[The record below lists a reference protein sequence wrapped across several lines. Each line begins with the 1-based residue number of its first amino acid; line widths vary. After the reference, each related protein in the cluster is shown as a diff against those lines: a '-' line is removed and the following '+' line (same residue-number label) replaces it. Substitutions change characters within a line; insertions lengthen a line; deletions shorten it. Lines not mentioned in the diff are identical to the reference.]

1 MRTATFIFLFLAFPS
16 HFYSQENYFPLQ
28 IGDYVTYERT
38 ANNNT
43 VHMKHTVIDVSY
55 NNGRKHYHIL
65 REISNITTGTSP
77 DTSYI
82 YYQYNPCDNFFS
94 WSSDIPSLFQI
105 PIATENPVGINIIN
119 SQYQGQDQTLLIE
132 YLGEVTVPAG
142 TFQDCY
148 KVEGWF
154 GINPLPFPQTRLI
167 LAPNIGAISYGL
179 GAGLNYPINFDL
191 INYAISPPEPVE
203 ESPIL
208 VNIDHYHHS
217 NNPNFD
223 EPTMISKSI
232 DDEYFSVCA
241 DSSFASSFTITS
253 NLNELGD
260 PYLNL
265 TQAGIRIVDPA
276 DDEQSQNI
284 LGEIFIIDQTID
296 KIQAYYLHPNFMSDN
311 IGIYHTISLEVYNP
325 ADICE
330 IYQSIPIRIYR
341 PPLLL
346 VHGLFGNKY
355 SMEGLKDYLTEQNN
369 YQDWLIKVVDY
380 SETNDQHFNTNI
392 NIIPENI
399 DRLIDELLW
408 DKISAGKVNI
418 IAHSM
423 GGILSRL
430 YLQNENYRNDIN
442 KLITL
447 NTPHSGSQIAN
458 LLLDEN
464 IDNEIREDVCDA
476 LWILHGRCNGG
487 AIDDLRINSHAI
499 LNELNGIESLN
510 RSITNTHVVGTI
522 ATPNY
527 LLKYILGENVLNEL
541 FNNELNDMIVAL
553 NSQTGGIV
561 DISGISLFDHI
572 HMESFNDSDVKQAIG
587 DLLEIQSSS
596 VFFVKN
602 GYSPVTLQYETP
614 TTLVNSSSERL
625 TTEII
630 SPAEGQVYNYGDNLS
645 VNIQSDNTT
654 EEILLMI
661 GDNIENNVFAEIF
674 NNSSVTMEFP
684 LNTKILGKIYVKS
697 FSKNE
702 VKRGRDVTFIFVTTS
717 AIPTNI
723 KPLNRSATVTVG
735 RKQGVGFTGVF
746 PEFGEIK
753 IEKDINTQYNFKNG
767 YAEYIGDGVIM
778 GVTPGIDTLTVT
790 FNGIESEPVKLVV
803 VEDNS
808 INSIDEE
815 ETEAFSISL
824 QAFPNP
830 TSDFIIAKSFSP
842 KLSNAEFFLT
852 DAIGRQ
858 ISKTIVPFNS
868 GENLTKISMNNL
880 PSGLYFLSLKNEERI
895 EIIKVIKQ

>member
-1 MRTATFIFLFLAFPS
+1 MRTVTFIFLFLAFPS
-16 HFYSQENYFPLQ
+16 YFYSQENYFPLQ
-28 IGDYVTYERT
+28 IGDHVTYKRT

-43 VHMKHTVIDVSY
+43 VLMKHTVIDVSY
-55 NNGRKHYHIL
+55 NNSRKHYHIL
-65 REISNITTGTSP
+65 REISNITTGTPP

-82 YYQYNPCDNFFS
+82 YYQYNPCDDFFS

-105 PIATENPVGINIIN
+105 PIATKNPVGINIIN

-154 GINPLPFPQTRLI
+154 GINPTLFPQTRLI

-179 GAGLNYPINFDL
+179 GGGLNHPINFDL
-191 INYAISPPEPVE
+191 VNYTIAPPEPIE

-208 VNIDHYHHS
+208 VNIDHYHYLF
-217 NNPNFD
+217 NNPSFS
-223 EPTMISKSI
+223 EPKIISKSI
-232 DDEYFSVCA
+232 DDDYFSVCA

-253 NLNELGD
+253 NLNELGN

-265 TQAGIRIVDPA
+265 SQVGIRVVHPT
-276 DDEQSQNI
+276 DDQSQSI
-284 LGEIFIIDQTID
+284 LGEIFIIDQTSNNIEVN
-296 KIQAYYLHPNFMSDN
+296 YLHPNLIPDDA
-311 IGIYHTISLEVYNP
+311 GIYHTISLEIYNP
-325 ADICE
+325 VDICE
-330 IYQSIPIRIYR
+330 VYQSIPIRIYR

-369 YQDWLIKVVDY
+369 YQDWLIRAVDY
-380 SETNDQHFNTNI
+380 GETNDQHFNRNI
-392 NIIPENI
+392 NVVAENI
-399 DRLIDELLW
+399 DHLIDELLW
-408 DKISAGKVNI
+408 SKISAGKVNI
-418 IAHSM
+418 VAHSM

-464 IDNEIREDVCDA
+464 ISNELREDICDA
-476 LWILHGRCNGG
+476 LWLLQGRCDGG
-487 AIDDLRINSHAI
+487 AIDDLRINSHPI
-499 LNELNGIESLN
+499 LNELNGIENLN
-510 RSITNTHVVGTI
+510 QNITNTHVVGTV
-522 ATPNY
+522 ATPNI
-527 LLKYILGENVLNEL
+527 LLKYILGENSLNEL

-553 NSQTGGIV
+553 NSQTGGIM
-561 DISGISLFDHI
+561 DISGISSFNHI
-572 HMESFNDSDVKQAIG
+572 HMGSFNDSSVKQTIG
-587 DLLEIQSSS
+587 DLLEIESSS

-614 TTLVNSSSERL
+614 AALVNSNSERL

-630 SPAEGQVYNYGDNLS
+630 SPTEGQVYNYGGNLS

-661 GDNIENNVFAEIF
+661 GENIENNVFSEVF
-674 NNSSVTMEFP
+674 NSNSVAMEFS
-684 LNTKILGKIYVKS
+684 LNVKILGKIYVKS

-702 VKRGRDVTFIFVTTS
+702 VKRGKDITFIFVTTS
-717 AIPTNI
+717 AIPNNI
-723 KPLNRSATVTVG
+723 KPLNRSTRVTVG
-735 RKQGVGFTGVF
+735 KKQGIGFIGTF
-746 PEFGEIK
+746 SEFGEIK
-753 IEKDINTQYNFKNG
+753 IEKDINTQYNFKHG

-778 GVTPGIDTLTVT
+778 GITPGIDTLTVT
-790 FNGIESEPVKLVV
+790 FNGVESEPVKLVV
-803 VEDNS
+803 VEDN
-808 INSIDEE
+808 IVNSIEE
-815 ETEAFSISL
+815 EGTEAFSMSL

-830 TSDFIIAKSFSP
+830 TLDFIITKSFSP
-842 KLSNAEFFLT
+842 KLSNVEFFLT
-852 DAIGRQ
+852 DAMGKR
-858 ISKTIVPFNS
+858 ISKTIIPFNS

-895 EIIKVIKQ
+895 ETIKVIKQ